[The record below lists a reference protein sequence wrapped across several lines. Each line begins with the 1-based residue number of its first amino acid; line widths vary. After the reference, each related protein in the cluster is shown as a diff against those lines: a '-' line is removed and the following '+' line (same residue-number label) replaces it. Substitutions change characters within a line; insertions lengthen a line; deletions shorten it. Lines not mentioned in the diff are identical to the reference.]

1 MKEKGEMSVTQR
13 FEYGA
18 RTRTLG
24 VNVAA
29 RKENRKM
36 KGSPWNLQK
45 ERSLVAI
52 LQFNLINLF

>member
-1 MKEKGEMSVTQR
+1 MSVTQR

-24 VNVAA
+24 VNVAT

-36 KGSPWNLQK
+36 KGF
-45 ERSLVAI
+45 SLESSEGEETCSHFSI
-52 LQFNLINLF
+52 